1 MLYINQLLKVPDFV
15 ETTDSNISYVV
26 KSGDTLYSISKLFNV
41 SVDSIKRNNNL
52 NSNILSI
59 GQILKIP
66 SGDSNVLI
74 TEDTATQDNNAY
86 IVKSGDTLYSIAKN
100 NNTTVDKIKELNN
113 IVSDVLS
120 IGMSLLLPSINTI
133 GDMLTHTVV
142 SGDSLWS
149 IANTYNTSIDL
160 IKSMN
165 NLTNDLINVGQELKI
180 QRNTR

>member
-1 MLYINQLLKVPDFV
+1 M
-15 ETTDSNISYVV
+15 
-26 KSGDTLYSISKLFNV
+26 
-41 SVDSIKRNNNL
+41 
-52 NSNILSI
+52 
-59 GQILKIP
+59 
-66 SGDSNVLI
+66 
-74 TEDTATQDNNAY
+74 
-86 IVKSGDTLYSIAKN
+86 
-100 NNTTVDKIKELNN
+100 DKIKELNN